1 MDCNPPG
8 FHAHGFPRQEY
19 WSGLP
24 FPPPGDLPDPRIKPR
39 DQRRQTTESE
49 NSTLGRFIKYLRGVR
64 AGVTKTQGWDFSSD
78 LFTAL
83 TLVPR
88 KGVG

>member
-1 MDCNPPG
+1 MRM
-8 FHAHGFPRQEY
+8 GFPRQEY

-24 FPPPGDLPDPRIKPR
+24 FPPPGDLPDPGIKPW

-49 NSTLGRFIKYLRGVR
+49 NSTMGRFIKYLRGVR

-83 TLVPR
+83 TLAPR